1 MSSYMDK
8 ERGIQISDLFKEFDK
23 RRLFFDGKTKQF
35 IIDYLVDVNLID
47 SKCDSEEAQYVK
59 RIQ

>member
-1 MSSYMDK
+1 MD
-8 ERGIQISDLFKEFDK
+8 S
-23 RRLFFDGKTKQF
+23 KTEQF
-35 IIDYLVDVNLID
+35 VTNYLVQINLID